1 MRIDDENKVV
11 VPYFVAEW
19 IEYNLNARVDLQIM
33 VGCYASFLNRNDDV
47 KTDGAKAVEWFVKNP
62 YQFIRAYVEGYT
74 VESTITGK
82 KYYWRK
88 KKEHLAWFE
97 DKSYTYL
104 NFDKFNEK
112 VMITNATGLKNFTV
126 LFTETEARDLLKDDF
141 DKFEKVECE

>member
-11 VPYFVAEW
+11 VPDFVAEW

-47 KTDGAKAVEWFVKNP
+47 KTDGEKAVEWFVENP

-74 VESTITGK
+74 VKIEESNT

-88 KKEHLAWFE
+88 KKEYLAWFE
-97 DKSYTYL
+97 NIVATYL
-104 NFDKFNEK
+104 HENSEGNLHLDCLMF
-112 VMITNATGLKNFTV
+112 ALKA
-126 LFTETEARDLLKDDF
+126 TETEARDLLKDDF